1 MNERTPDV
9 QARTFR
15 WYACFPASRTCPLY
29 RNRAYPMVMPM
40 KSTRYT
46 SSSGLFAHSGIDAP
60 RVSFGGAVET
70 GWSAAAAFC
79 LRAESAAS
87 ASARLVVSAAVMAV
101 GDDADRAA
109 LSLGAEAS
117 NPTFTSG
124 NGLTGGATASA
135 APIVV
140 LSGGKLAST

>member
-46 SSSGLFAHSGIDAP
+46 SSSGLFAHPGTDAP
-60 RVSFGGAVET
+60 RVSFGGAVGT
-70 GWSAAAAFC
+70 GGSAAAGFC
-79 LRAESAAS
+79 LWAECTAS
-87 ASARLVVSAAVMAV
+87 ASARLVVSAAEKAD
-101 GDDADRAA
+101 GDDADRAT
-109 LSLGAEAS
+109 LS
-117 NPTFTSG
+117 
-124 NGLTGGATASA
+124 
-135 APIVV
+135 
-140 LSGGKLAST
+140 